1 MNCLLGRGVQK
12 SQDQLIDDKNLN
24 HSVGKHYDVMFSD
37 LL

>member
-1 MNCLLGRGVQK
+1 MNYLLGRDVQK
-12 SQDQLIDDKNLN
+12 TRDQLIDDKNLN